1 MIAAAIPAETAIRQA
16 REESNRR
23 IAAHDANG
31 AVAMMAD
38 AVLVIPSGGGPITG
52 RAAVRA
58 AFAAGFADP
67 DFLTYERRP
76 DRIEVTADGSG
87 ATETGRWRGL
97 WKPRSGQPALS
108 GRYTARWRQEG
119 GRWITLSEIF
129 EPDPTEQA

>member
-1 MIAAAIPAETAIRQA
+1 VIIAAVPAETAIRRA
-16 REESNRR
+16 REQSNRR
-23 IAAHDANG
+23 IAAHDADG

-38 AVLVIPSGGGPITG
+38 AVLVIPSGGGPISG

-67 DFLTYERRP
+67 DFLTYERLP

-108 GRYTARWRQEG
+108 GRYVARWRQDG

-129 EPDPTEQA
+129 EPEQA

>member
-1 MIAAAIPAETAIRQA
+1 MIIAAAPAETAIRRA
-16 REESNRR
+16 REQSNRR
-23 IAAHDANG
+23 IAAHDADG

-38 AVLVIPSGGGPITG
+38 AVLVIPSGGGPISG

-67 DFLTYERRP
+67 DFLTYERLP

-108 GRYTARWRQEG
+108 GRYVARWRQDG

-129 EPDPTEQA
+129 EPEQA

>member
-1 MIAAAIPAETAIRQA
+1 MIAAAAPAETAIRRA
-16 REESNRR
+16 RDQSNRR
-23 IAAHDANG
+23 IAAHDADG

-38 AVLVIPSGGGPITG
+38 AVLVIPSGGGPISG

-76 DRIEVTADGSG
+76 ERIELAPDGLS

-97 WKPRSGQPALS
+97 WKPRSGQPTLS
-108 GRYTARWRQEG
+108 GRYTARWRQHG
-119 GRWITLSEIF
+119 GSWITLSEIF
-129 EPDPTEQA
+129 EPEPA